1 MDRNEGDS
9 MYTVSDIVM
18 DISRGCTA
26 NNLNED
32 RFRYRIIFFVNDGD
46 KGIKHYVDTIYSG
59 LRESLEN
66 VIRNHLSLT
75 NTVVIAQTTVLKGG
89 ERVCLQSK
97 AYAFSLEGYF
107 SQIGGGCKGSGRN
120 DVHGRYAV
128 KYMNG

>member
-1 MDRNEGDS
+1 

-46 KGIKHYVDTIYSG
+46 KGIKHYVDTMYSG
-59 LRESLEN
+59 LRESLEDI
-66 VIRNHLSLT
+66 VRT
-75 NTVVIAQTTVLKGG
+75 NTVVVAQTTVLKGG

-97 AYAFSLEGYF
+97 AYPFSLEGYF
-107 SQIGGGCKGSGRN
+107 SQISGGCKGSGRN

-128 KYMNG
+128 RCMNG

>member
-1 MDRNEGDS
+1 

-46 KGIKHYVDTIYSG
+46 KGIKHYVDTMYSG
-59 LRESLEN
+59 LRESLEDI
-66 VIRNHLSLT
+66 VRNNLSLT
-75 NTVVIAQTTVLKGG
+75 NTVVVAQTTVLKGG

-97 AYAFSLEGYF
+97 AYPFSLEGYF
-107 SQIGGGCKGSGRN
+107 SQISGGCKGSGRN

-128 KYMNG
+128 R